1 MKNLIILSLLIVSIS
16 FAQSQREFQK
26 MLSSSP
32 EELVSLSGS
41 MPFNQAMQMLSK
53 MSKQFLNKIIVTS
66 EDITDPIGIDIIQM
80 NWYRALLLILKYNN
94 LEYTETDEYIKIL
107 PRKAE
112 KPPVPEVMRGVDL
125 NTREVNISA
134 IFFELDVA
142 KSKELGMNWQWLLSS
157 NDVDIAGKLG
167 QVDQNIFNLG
177 QQQQTGEQTKNFNL
191 GLYGQRQFGDFL
203 GRATALFNFFEQN
216 QLGEVIA
223 SPQVT
228 VRDRV
233 RGEIQVGADFST
245 REKDFAGNTVERF
258 YSTGTII
265 RVTPYVF
272 EEDGKNYIL
281 IELEAERSNAIPG
294 QISTEIKKTK
304 AKTDVLLV
312 DGEETVIGGLYIT
325 EENVER
331 SGIPIL
337 KDLPWWVF
345 GIRYLTGFDK
355 KTYSKKELIIVL
367 KAKLVPPLKE
377 RFTSR
382 KKNLNLIERT
392 REQYQNEIKIYQ
404 MNPVEEK

>member
-1 MKNLIILSLLIVSIS
+1 MKKIIILSLIIVSFCS
-16 FAQSQREFQK
+16 AQSQREFQK

-53 MSKQFLNKIIVTS
+53 MSKQFINKIIVTS
-66 EDITDPIGIDIIQM
+66 EDITDPIGIDVIQM

-112 KPPVPEVMRGVDL
+112 RPPIPEVMRGVDL

-142 KSKELGMNWQWLLSS
+142 KSKELGMNWQWLLSGT
-157 NDVDIAGKLG
+157 DVDVAGKLG

-177 QQQQTGEQTKNFNL
+177 QQQQTTDQTKTFSL
-191 GLYGQRQFGDFL
+191 GLGGQRQFGDFL

-325 EENVER
+325 EEKVER
-331 SGIPIL
+331 SGIPVL

-355 KTYSKKELIIVL
+355 KTYTKKELIIVL

-382 KKNLNLIERT
+382 KKNLNLIEKT

>member
-1 MKNLIILSLLIVSIS
+1 MKKLIFILIITLSLCS
-16 FAQSQREFQK
+16 AQSQREFQK

-32 EELVSLSGS
+32 EELVSISGS

-53 MSKQFLNKIIVTS
+53 MSKQFINKIIVLS

-80 NWYRALLLILKYNN
+80 NWYRALMLILKYNN
-94 LEYTETDEYIKIL
+94 LEFTETEEYIKIL

-112 KPPVPEVMRGVDL
+112 KPPVPDAMKGVDL
-125 NTREVNISA
+125 STREVNISA

-142 KSKELGMNWQWLLSS
+142 KSKELGMNWKWLLSS
-157 NDVDIAGKLG
+157 KDVDLAGQLG
-167 QVDQNIFNLG
+167 QVDPNIFNLNP
-177 QQQQTGEQTKNFNL
+177 QQTTDQTKNFNL
-191 GLYGQRQFGDFL
+191 GLYAQSQMGDFL
-203 GRATALFNFFEQN
+203 GRATFLFNFFEQN

-223 SPQVT
+223 SPQIT

-281 IELEAERSNAIPG
+281 IDLEAERSNAIPG

-325 EENVER
+325 EEKVER

-377 RFTSR
+377 RFTTR
-382 KKNLNLIERT
+382 KNNLNLIEQT
-392 REQYQNEIKIYQ
+392 RENYHNQIKIYQ